1 MNIRQ
6 KIVIALMCVSLPA
19 LMALGGFG
27 YWRAQSSIELSRT
40 LSLEAI
46 AASRVARLD
55 NLLRDWQ
62 ENLRT
67 VAADRLLT
75 DTVQEYNR
83 TSDTRFREPLAR
95 ILDRA
100 VGTSG
105 IRFLQLHDR
114 NGAVVATAGN
124 PIGRP
129 MPAFRSGAEG
139 HVEVLRITAGSE
151 GQAPLVVMQAP
162 VRVAQSDTAY
172 IIAEISA
179 RGLQDVV
186 RDRHGLGHSGQ
197 LQVWWTGDGGSGEPV
212 AGVRSTTLPLP
223 VAVDRANGQVRRVH
237 HADAEWLIASL
248 RARNKQLVV
257 TVSLN
262 ANEALHHAHQFR
274 TALLGFGIGLIV
286 LVLLAGFWVGGRL
299 SAGVRALS
307 DVAVMIRHG
316 QLQRRAPAQGTD
328 EVAVLG
334 RAFNEMAETLIT
346 ANSELERRVQARTE
360 ELAQAN
366 AALEQ
371 RNAELARSNTD
382 LVAFASVASH
392 DLQEPLRKVQ
402 AFGDRLADRCAH
414 SLDERGQDYVQRMR
428 QSAARMRTL
437 INDLLAF
444 SQVQSQ
450 SQAYSEV
457 DLTAVM
463 KEVRFDLEE
472 ELRASAGTVEV
483 TELPTI
489 AADYTQ
495 MLQLFQNLIGNALKY
510 AKPDEAPI
518 VKIGATTHEDC
529 VSIKF
534 TDNGIGFEPRYADRI
549 FGIFQ
554 RLHARD
560 VYQGT
565 GLGLAICKRI
575 MERHHGTIVAEGLPG
590 FGATFT
596 VTLPL
601 GRKGEDSVE
610 EVGPTLAAVGGD

>member
-1 MNIRQ
+1 M
-6 KIVIALMCVSLPA
+6 
-19 LMALGGFG
+19 
-27 YWRAQSSIELSRT
+27 
-40 LSLEAI
+40 
-46 AASRVARLD
+46 
-55 NLLRDWQ
+55 
-62 ENLRT
+62 
-67 VAADRLLT
+67 
-75 DTVQEYNR
+75 
-83 TSDTRFREPLAR
+83 
-95 ILDRA
+95 
-100 VGTSG
+100 
-105 IRFLQLHDR
+105 
-114 NGAVVATAGN
+114 
-124 PIGRP
+124 
-129 MPAFRSGAEG
+129 
-139 HVEVLRITAGSE
+139 
-151 GQAPLVVMQAP
+151 
-162 VRVAQSDTAY
+162 
-172 IIAEISA
+172 
-179 RGLQDVV
+179 
-186 RDRHGLGHSGQ
+186 
-197 LQVWWTGDGGSGEPV
+197 
-212 AGVRSTTLPLP
+212 
-223 VAVDRANGQVRRVH
+223 
-237 HADAEWLIASL
+237 
-248 RARNKQLVV
+248 
-257 TVSLN
+257 
-262 ANEALHHAHQFR
+262 
-274 TALLGFGIGLIV
+274 
-286 LVLLAGFWVGGRL
+286 
-299 SAGVRALS
+299 
-307 DVAVMIRHG
+307 
-316 QLQRRAPAQGTD
+316 
-328 EVAVLG
+328 
-334 RAFNEMAETLIT
+334 
-346 ANSELERRVQARTE
+346 
-360 ELAQAN
+360 
-366 AALEQ
+366 
-371 RNAELARSNTD
+371 
-382 LVAFASVASH
+382 
-392 DLQEPLRKVQ
+392 Q

-463 KEVRFDLEE
+463 KEVHFDLEE

-549 FGIFQ
+549 FDIFQ

-560 VYQGT
+560 AYQGT

-575 MERHHGTIVAEGLPG
+575 VERHHGTIVAEGLPG